1 MIEALVVPFEEP
13 YAAEI
18 RRIRNTVF
26 TGEQHVDAQLD
37 FDGLDPVA
45 VQVLVAHDGKYVATG
60 RMLSDGHIGRLAV
73 LKEYRGRGFGA
84 KVVLALLNEAEK
96 AGLKRTF
103 LGAQLHAVGF
113 YQKLGFSV
121 YGEPFM
127 DANMEHVHMERFM
140 G

>member
-1 MIEALVVPFEEP
+1 
-13 YAAEI
+13 
-18 RRIRNTVF
+18 
-26 TGEQHVDAQLD
+26 
-37 FDGLDPVA
+37 
-45 VQVLVAHDGKYVATG
+45 
-60 RMLSDGHIGRLAV
+60 V